1 MLGEDAVADQ
11 LLELRNVWE
20 LSHVIIFGFV
30 TLGLISIAAATS
42 LVDREP

>member
-1 MLGEDAVADQ
+1 MFGGPRTGDWR
-11 LLELRNVWE
+11 ELRNVWE

-42 LVDREP
+42 LIERDP